1 MKLKNRLFIIDILI
15 LIAIYGIP
23 LAILGGCGVIPVG
36 LKCIMFY
43 VILAISIFA
52 HEFWVVSVYRKDGFV
67 EDALIFPQLKLS
79 YLILLLPFI
88 NLALYC
94 IPWSE
99 EAMKWYWIVTSIID
113 FLALVAYFIAY
124 SMLAHVANKMGNALK
139 THQSE
144 KIEAV
149 STKSYE
155 TDDGDFFGSNARRK

>member
-15 LIAIYGIP
+15 IIAIYGIP

-43 VILAISIFA
+43 AVLAVSIFA

-67 EDALIFPQLKLS
+67 EDAMILPQLKLS
-79 YLILLLPFI
+79 FLILALPFV
-88 NLALYC
+88 NLILYY

-99 EAMKWYWIVTSIID
+99 DAMKWYWILTSIID

-139 THQSE
+139 AHQSE

-149 STKSYE
+149 DTKSYE
-155 TDDGDFFGSNARRK
+155 TDDGDFFGSSARRK

>member
-88 NLALYC
+88 NLALYY

-144 KIEAV
+144 KIEAF

>member
-36 LKCIMFY
+36 IKCIMFY

-88 NLALYC
+88 NLALYY

>member
-88 NLALYC
+88 NLALYY

>member
-15 LIAIYGIP
+15 LVAIYGIP

-36 LKCIMFY
+36 IKCIMFY

-88 NLALYC
+88 NLALYY

-124 SMLAHVANKMGNALK
+124 SLLAHVANKMGNALK

>member
-36 LKCIMFY
+36 LKCIIFY

-88 NLALYC
+88 NLALYY